1 MNIPVPHV
9 GRTRGPCLSL
19 LSVQAL
25 SGEPLCPTQAL
36 GSPLAALNVN
46 RWLVRRTQSERHAWH
61 SVEGLVRDG
70 RLSPRL
76 AVGASPIVSPCSAT
90 EAEQRQPWSLRG
102 HSRHGRASFL
112 PPCLPSSP
120 SASVQASRPRLSI
133 AKAPRLPLHPSLSSA
148 LRLLCSLSS
157 MPCGTVWSLG
167 VGVWALCAQ
176 GRLLPREE
184 GGAAMWPLL
193 MTSCLSPSALDPSSL
208 LTSPTHVLAS
218 RL

>member
-70 RLSPRL
+70 RPSPRL

-90 EAEQRQPWSLRG
+90 EARAAQAVVPAWSQSAWKGL
-102 HSRHGRASFL
+102 L
-112 PPCLPSSP
+112 PPSVPPLVPLSECASLKTTTQHRQGTSPASAPLP
-120 SASVQASRPRLSI
+120 
-133 AKAPRLPLHPSLSSA
+133 
-148 LRLLCSLSS
+148 LLCSAPSLLS
-157 MPCGTVWSLG
+157 LFH
-167 VGVWALCAQ
+167 ALRHCVVTG
-176 GRLLPREE
+176 GRGMGPVCPRE
-184 GGAAMWPLL
+184 AVA
-193 MTSCLSPSALDPSSL
+193 
-208 LTSPTHVLAS
+208 
-218 RL
+218 